1 MYKKGYS
8 INDIIDKLDISISTI
23 YKWFRENN
31 VELFGNREQQPNRYD
46 VYLDQVQDMI
56 EKRYSQ
62 RDMAKELGVDRNV
75 IRFLLKRHNLKTD
88 PEIYKSEDE
97 IRRMVKEYNP
107 DFEYLGG
114 YSGWQ
119 SKVTIR
125 CNSCK
130 SVFKK
135 GSIQFQKKK
144 AVCKRCLEIESKH
157 GKQCDYITKTIKKK
171 KMDRVIERNKLIRC
185 FTDQLRNL
193 HKCPTCDK
201 LTIGK
206 VYCSD
211 KCKKRMNNRKKE
223 MKRRHKIIVDKDIT
237 LEKLCKRDNGIC
249 YLCNKPV
256 DWNDFKYEIRSGV
269 KTFIQGNNYPNI
281 EHVKPQ
287 AKGGVDSWE
296 NVKLAHMY
304 CNAIKNDKIIGDGTP
319 LWS

>member
-8 INDIIDKLDISISTI
+8 INDIIDKLDISTSTI

-31 VELFGNREQQPNRYD
+31 VELFGNREQKPNRYD
-46 VYLDQVQDMI
+46 VYLDQVKDMI

-75 IRFLLKRHNLKTD
+75 IRFLLKRHNLKTK
-88 PEIYKSEDE
+88 PKTQISAYEDVNKV
-97 IRRMVKEYNP
+97 VKEYNP
-107 DFEYLGG
+107 DFEYISG
-114 YSGWQ
+114 YSGWR
-119 SKVTIR
+119 SKVTIK
-125 CNSCK
+125 CNACG

-135 GSIQFQKKK
+135 GYIQFKLKK
-144 AVCKRCLEIESKH
+144 AVCGRCVEIESKH
-157 GKQCDYITKTIKKK
+157 GKQCDYIINTIKQKK
-171 KMDRVIERNKLIRC
+171 IEREKRKENLIKYFISQIKR
-185 FTDQLRNL
+185 L
-193 HKCPTCDK
+193 HKCPTCDE
-201 LTIGK
+201 LTIGR

-223 MKRRHKIIVDKDIT
+223 MRRRHKIIIDKDIT

-249 YLCNKPV
+249 YLCNKLV

-281 EHVKPQ
+281 EHVKPK

-304 CNAIKNDKIIGDGTP
+304 CNAIKNDRIIE
-319 LWS
+319 